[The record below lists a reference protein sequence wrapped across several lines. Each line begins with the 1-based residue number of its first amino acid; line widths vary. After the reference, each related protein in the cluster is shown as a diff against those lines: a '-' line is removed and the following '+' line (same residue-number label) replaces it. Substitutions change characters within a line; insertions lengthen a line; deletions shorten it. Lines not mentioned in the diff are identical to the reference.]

1 MQSESQLAELL
12 IVEDNKRLAELAKEY
27 LEKNGYKVGIENRG
41 DTAVNRIINEQ
52 PDLLILDLM
61 LPGLDGMDICKQVR
75 ENLKFNN
82 PILMLTAR
90 DEDIDQVLGL
100 ELGADDYIIK
110 PVKTRVLLARV
121 QNLLKRH
128 NSNPLNAS
136 NKQQTN
142 HKEELHFPNLQINP
156 STQTI
161 IHNEKKL
168 TLATQDFEL
177 LLFLAKN
184 AGNILSR
191 DEIIT
196 QLRGGEYDGLDRS
209 IDIRVTRLRKHLHDN
224 PAQPKYIKTI
234 RGKGYLFID
243 S

>member
-90 DEDIDQVLGL
+90 VINNKP
-100 ELGADDYIIK
+100 IIRKNSIFLIYRLIHQHK
-110 PVKTRVLLARV
+110 PLSIMR
-121 QNLLKRH
+121 
-128 NSNPLNAS
+128 
-136 NKQQTN
+136 
-142 HKEELHFPNLQINP
+142 
-156 STQTI
+156 
-161 IHNEKKL
+161 
-168 TLATQDFEL
+168 
-177 LLFLAKN
+177 KN
-184 AGNILSR
+184 
-191 DEIIT
+191 
-196 QLRGGEYDGLDRS
+196 
-209 IDIRVTRLRKHLHDN
+209 
-224 PAQPKYIKTI
+224 
-234 RGKGYLFID
+234 
-243 S
+243 